1 MKKTR
6 EELMQVYDSTMEIIQ
21 TGGYEDNNGTWHA
34 LTNPLKSSRFYSTL
48 STLKDEFPV
57 FEEKVYDKCREKS

>member
-34 LTNPLKSSRFYSTL
+34 LTNPLKSSRFYSI
-48 STLKDEFPV
+48 V
-57 FEEKVYDKCREKS
+57 G

>member
-21 TGGYEDNNGTWHA
+21 TGGYEEFTILFYLIHLEGRI
-34 LTNPLKSSRFYSTL
+34 SSFRGEGLCGEHRY
-48 STLKDEFPV
+48 FP
-57 FEEKVYDKCREKS
+57 EGNEPWSESCRP